1 VLKNTDLRVLHAFLP
16 NPEANPKPKKQKPNP
31 EANPKPKKQ
40 KPNPEANPKPKKQ
53 KPDPEANPKPKKQQ
67 FFFKKRF
74 QLAKGQRELCSQ
86 RLFSPEK
93 KHGGFATAKQ
103 QHLVLF

>member
-74 QLAKGQRELCSQ
+74 Q

-93 KHGGFATAKQ
+93 KHGGFATANQ